1 MTPVKRSL
9 TPSTGGHH
17 DVMDTG
23 PQVENRWP
31 SERNSKVGCVFVCA
45 RTLQMQQRKV
55 VINSTDFSK
64 EKSYAG
70 IGICQINKMHK
81 TKRTQ
86 AYVVKRGCSEEKPG
100 SLARLSLSGTW
111 GWTLGRLSGSHML
124 PSADE
129 VFIWQSKMLVFVY
142 LTPAFT

>member
-9 TPSTGGHH
+9 TPSPGGHH

-31 SERNSKVGCVFVCA
+31 SEKKSKVGCVFVCTH
-45 RTLQMQQRKV
+45 TLQMQQRTV

-64 EKSYAG
+64 EKSYTG

-81 TKRTQ
+81 TKRTR
-86 AYVVKRGCSEEKPG
+86 AEVVKRGCSEEKPG
-100 SLARLSLSGTW
+100 SLAHLSLWHAGL
-111 GWTLGRLSGSHML
+111 GFGKTLWISHTSLS
-124 PSADE
+124 
-129 VFIWQSKMLVFVY
+129 
-142 LTPAFT
+142 